1 MALIGD
7 AVLASNPTLVFAIL
21 AAIAA
26 AVYAMSITPRFSGL
40 FRLAPPVVWLY
51 CLPMLLSSLGLL
63 PSENELYRWLATY
76 ILPFS
81 LLLLTLTVD
90 LKAMAKIGR
99 PAIIMLL
106 AGTGSV
112 VLAVAVVFLFTRTF
126 LPSDAWQSLAMLTA
140 SWIGGSANMLA
151 MQQSLEADASLL
163 GPVIVTDTVVAYGWL
178 GAAIALSGFQS
189 AFDRYL
195 RADPAILDTV
205 DAELGRTQAT
215 RKPAR
220 IDDIM
225 IIVGGG
231 LATAIL
237 ARTLAESLPPLGDPV
252 IISASSWTVLFVVT
266 LGIALS
272 FTRMRRLSDAG
283 AGDIGYCGLYLLLP
297 AIGAQA
303 DLRAILEAP
312 QFMAVGLL
320 ILLIHIGV
328 LAITA
333 RLCRFPSFFLIAGS
347 FANIG
352 GAASAPVA
360 SAAYRA
366 SLAPVGALMGVAGYL
381 LGIYIPLAV
390 AALLAAMA

>member
-1 MALIGD
+1 M
-7 AVLASNPTLVFAIL
+7 ASNPTLVFAIL

-26 AVYAMSITPRFSGL
+26 AIYAMSTTPRFSGL

-51 CLPMLLSSLGLL
+51 CLPMFLSSLGLL
-63 PSENELYRWLATY
+63 PSESELYRWLATY

-99 PAIIMLL
+99 PAVIMLL

-112 VLAVAVVFLFTRTF
+112 ALAVTVVFLFTRTF

-163 GPVIVTDTVVAYGWL
+163 GPIIVTDTVVAYGWL

-205 DAELGRTQAT
+205 DAELSRTQAT

-237 ARTLAESLPPLGDPV
+237 ARAVAESLPPLGDPV

-303 DLRAILEAP
+303 DLRAVFEAP
-312 QFMAVGLL
+312 QFMMIGLL

-328 LAITA
+328 MAVTA
-333 RLCRFPSFFLIAGS
+333 RLFRFPSFFLIAGS

>member
-1 MALIGD
+1 
-7 AVLASNPTLVFAIL
+7 
-21 AAIAA
+21 
-26 AVYAMSITPRFSGL
+26 MSITPRFSGL